1 VGLERGLGGLEDGEG
16 GGVGLDGVFISKK
29 GGYGRYE
36 HMEPPRRSSLQVAAG
51 LARQGKT
58 GL

>member
-1 VGLERGLGGLEDGEG
+1 VGLERGLGGLEDGED
-16 GGVGLDGVFISKK
+16 GGVGLEGGFMSKK

-36 HMEPPRRSSLQVAAG
+36 HMEPPRRSSLQAAAG